1 MARTWMAALAVLLL
15 SGCSGGGGASAG
27 PAESGGGEATIVI
40 DEDDPRVSQS
50 AGVEGGVTVLF
61 PRVMGLPGAEPAALQ
76 AHMVEL
82 ARRLFPDRPIDVR
95 PDPER
100 VCPRAG
106 CNGVSLGAL
115 LIVRDGSCATVGI
128 VGGPGA
134 TDLTLTRWSGRLIVR
149 DRVIPFREPPESH
162 VVLQDSSPC
171 DQLVEHLTVE
181 DYAVE
186 EALRAAAGRTLP
198 Q

>member
-1 MARTWMAALAVLLL
+1 M
-15 SGCSGGGGASAG
+15 
-27 PAESGGGEATIVI
+27 
-40 DEDDPRVSQS
+40 
-50 AGVEGGVTVLF
+50 
-61 PRVMGLPGAEPAALQ
+61 
-76 AHMVEL
+76 
-82 ARRLFPDRPIDVR
+82 
-95 PDPER
+95 
-100 VCPRAG
+100 
-106 CNGVSLGAL
+106 
-115 LIVRDGSCATVGI
+115 GI
-128 VGGPGA
+128 VGGPGP

>member
-1 MARTWMAALAVLLL
+1 MGRTWWTAVSVLALL
-15 SGCSGGGGASAG
+15 GCSGGSGGGSRASG
-27 PAESGGGEATIVI
+27 SGGGEATIVI
-40 DEDDPRVSQS
+40 DEDDARVSRS

-61 PRVMGLPGAEPAALQ
+61 PRVMGLPGGEPAALQ

-82 ARRLFPDRPIDVR
+82 AGRLFPDRPIDVR

-100 VCPRAG
+100 VCPRSG

-115 LIVRDGSCATVGI
+115 LVVRNGTCATVGI

-149 DRVIPFREPPESH
+149 DRVIAFREPPESH

-171 DQLVEHLTVE
+171 DQLLEHLTVE

-198 Q
+198 E